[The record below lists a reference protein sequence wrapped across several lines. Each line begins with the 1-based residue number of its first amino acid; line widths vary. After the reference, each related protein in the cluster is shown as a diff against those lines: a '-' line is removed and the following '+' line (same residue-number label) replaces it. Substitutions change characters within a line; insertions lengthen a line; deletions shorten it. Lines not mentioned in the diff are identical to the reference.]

1 MKVYSAIAA
10 VMSDLSKIGIGK
22 EKKNQQQGFMYRG
35 VDDVMNALAPIISK
49 HGLVILPRV
58 VKRDCVERQSKNGGA
73 LFYVTLDMEF
83 DFVAAED
90 DSKHVVGPVIGEAMD
105 SGDKASNKAMSIAYK
120 YACFQAF
127 CIPTEA
133 ADPDSEVHEVVHE
146 KPAPIPDAD
155 QVLTFGKHKGAK
167 WRDLDY
173 RYLNWLISECKSPPP
188 GSVQLAQA
196 EIDRRDRETRPPP
209 DGPIDKDL
217 PESFYSNGARQ

>member
-1 MKVYSAIAA
+1 MKVYSAIAS

-35 VDDVMNALAPIISK
+35 VDDVMNALAPIISR

-58 VKRDCVERQSKNGGA
+58 TKRDVIERQSKSGGA

-90 DSKHVVGPVIGEAMD
+90 GSKHIVGPIIGEAMD

-146 KPAPIPDAD
+146 PAPRIAPVD
-155 QVLTFGKHKGAK
+155 QTISFGKHQGTK
-167 WRDLDY
+167 WRDVDI
-173 RYLNWLISECKSPPP
+173 RYLHWLIDECKKPPE
-188 GSVQLAQA
+188 GAKALAQA
-196 EIDRRDRETRPPP
+196 EIDRRDRESRPPP
-209 DGPIDKDL
+209 DEPFDKDL
-217 PESFYSNGARQ
+217 PEGAYRGLPQ

>member
-1 MKVYSAIAA
+1 LKVYSAIAS

-22 EKKNQQQGFMYRG
+22 EKKNSQQGFMYRG

-58 VKRDCVERQSKNGGA
+58 VKRDVIERQSKSGGA

-90 DSKHVVGPVIGEAMD
+90 GSKHVVGPIVGEAMD

-120 YACFQAF
+120 YACVQAF

-133 ADPDSEVHEVVHE
+133 DPDAEVHEVQHQS
-146 KPAPIPDAD
+146 PPPIPEAD
-155 QVLTFGKHKGAK
+155 QVLSFGKHKGSR
-167 WRDLDY
+167 WRDLDH
-173 RYLNWLISECKSPPP
+173 RYLHWLTSECKSPPP
-188 GSVQLAQA
+188 GAAQLAQK
-196 EIDRRDRETRPPP
+196 EIDRRDRETRPAP
-209 DGPIDKDL
+209 DKSFEENL
-217 PESFYSNGARQ
+217 PESAYGGLPQ

>member
-22 EKKNQQQGFMYRG
+22 EKKNAQQGFMYRG

-58 VKRDCVERQSKNGGA
+58 TKREIIERQSKSGGA

-90 DSKHVVGPVIGEAMD
+90 ASKHVVGPIIGEAMD

-127 CIPTEA
+127 CIPTEGDN
-133 ADPDSEVHEVVHE
+133 DPDEQSHEIKWDGRVQVGFSKNYKDAMWRDVPQDFLDWCNDPKNRLSQQAKQRAASEKQRRVDEAKE
-146 KPAPIPDAD
+146 FNQEIPDSWA
-155 QVLTFGKHKGAK
+155 
-167 WRDLDY
+167 
-173 RYLNWLISECKSPPP
+173 
-188 GSVQLAQA
+188 
-196 EIDRRDRETRPPP
+196 
-209 DGPIDKDL
+209 
-217 PESFYSNGARQ
+217 GARQ

>member
-1 MKVYSAIAA
+1 MKVYSAIAS
-10 VMSDLSKIGIGK
+10 VMADLSKIGIGK
-22 EKKNQQQGFMYRG
+22 DKKNQQQGFMYRG

-58 VKRDCVERQSKNGGA
+58 TKREVIERQSKSGGA

-90 DSKHVVGPVIGEAMD
+90 GSKHVVGPVIGEAMD

-133 ADPDSEVHEVVHE
+133 DPDAEVHEVTHQPPP
-146 KPAPIPDAD
+146 KIADAD
-155 QVLTFGKHKGAK
+155 REIDFGKHKGTK
-167 WRDLDY
+167 WRDVDV
-173 RYLNWLISECKSPPP
+173 RYLNWLINECAKPPA
-188 GSVQLAQA
+188 GAVKLAQT
-196 EIDRRDRETRPPP
+196 ELERRDRESRPPP
-209 DGPIDKDL
+209 DAPYDPEL
-217 PESFYSNGARQ
+217 PESAYRGLPQ

>member
-1 MKVYSAIAA
+1 MKVYSAIAS

-22 EKKNQQQGFMYRG
+22 EKKNSQQGFMYRG

-58 VKRDCVERQSKNGGA
+58 VKRDVIERQSKSGGA

-90 DSKHVVGPVIGEAMD
+90 GSKHVVGPIVGEAMD
-105 SGDKASNKAMSIAYK
+105 SGDKASNKAMSVAYK

-133 ADPDSEVHEVVHE
+133 EDPDSQAHDVSHRWDGKVQVGFS
-146 KPAPIPDAD
+146 KNYKDA
-155 QVLTFGKHKGAK
+155 L
-167 WRDLDY
+167 WRDIPQDFLDWCNDPKNK
-173 RYLNWLISECKSPPP
+173 L
-188 GSVQLAQA
+188 GAQA
-196 EIDRRDRETRPPP
+196 KEYAKLEQERRTQESQ
-209 DGPIDKDL
+209 GFDKEM
-217 PESFYSNGARQ
+217 PESFYQGLKQ

>member
-1 MKVYSAIAA
+1 MKVYSAIAS

-22 EKKNQQQGFMYRG
+22 EKKNSQQGFMYRG

-58 VKRDCVERQSKNGGA
+58 TKREAIERQSKSGGA

-90 DSKHVVGPVIGEAMD
+90 ASKHTVGPIIGEAMD

-133 ADPDSEVHEVVHE
+133 DPDAEVHEVAHQA
-146 KPAPIPDAD
+146 APKIADAD
-155 QVLTFGKHKGAK
+155 REITFGKHKGTK
-167 WRDLDY
+167 WRDVDM
-173 RYLNWLISECKSPPP
+173 RYLGWLIGECKSPPP
-188 GSVQLAQA
+188 GSIALAQA
-196 EIDRRDRETRPPP
+196 EIDRRDRDSRPPP
-209 DGPIDKDL
+209 DEAFDPDL
-217 PESFYSNGARQ
+217 PEGAYRGLSQ